1 MKLEVTNKTKEP
13 HNTGFTI
20 FSYLEDGLGELV
32 VVTLVGVPKG
42 VSKGVTT

>member
-1 MKLEVTNKTKEP
+1 MKLEVTKKTKEP

-20 FSYLEDGLGELV
+20 CSYLEADLGELV

-42 VSKGVTT
+42 VTT